1 MKIMVHVP
9 ALAQYPDVVSGHVK
23 PTLSRAIP
31 HISVTLDRIE
41 IIMADNK
48 EAQFSSLEDLFEADL
63 EDIADLAGFETP
75 PAGSYILKVSTETKE
90 INDKP
95 SVVANFEVVETV
107 ELKYPDSED
116 KKYRPPVKDGTM
128 FSSAYILGNAVAEGR
143 LKQFLAPFGEHFG
156 VKGKGS
162 VGILV
167 RDTIK
172 DVVIAATVTNRADKE
187 DPEIIYAGIKNI
199 QIS

>member
-1 MKIMVHVP
+1 MSSN
-9 ALAQYPDVVSGHVK
+9 D
-23 PTLSRAIP
+23 
-31 HISVTLDRIE
+31 
-41 IIMADNK
+41 K
-48 EAQFSSLEDLFEADL
+48 EAQFKGLEDLFEADL

-107 ELKYPDSED
+107 ELKIQDES
-116 KKYRPPVKDGTM
+116 KKGYRPPVQPGTM
-128 FSSAYILGNAVAEGR
+128 FSCAYILGNAVAEGR

-156 VKGKGS
+156 IKGKGS
-162 VGILV
+162 VGILI

-172 DVVIAATVTNRADKE
+172 DVVCAATVTNRASKDDE
-187 DPEIIYAGIKNI
+187 DVIYAGIKNI

>member
-1 MKIMVHVP
+1 
-9 ALAQYPDVVSGHVK
+9 
-23 PTLSRAIP
+23 
-31 HISVTLDRIE
+31 
-41 IIMADNK
+41 MADNK
-48 EAQFSSLEDLFEADL
+48 EAQFKGLEDLFDADL

-75 PAGSYILKVSTETKE
+75 PAGSYILKVSTDTKE

-107 ELKYPDSED
+107 ELKYPDADD
-116 KKYRPPVKDGTM
+116 KKYRPPVKNGTQ

-143 LKQFLAPFGEHFG
+143 LKQFLVPFSEHFG
-156 VKGKGS
+156 IKGKGS
-162 VGILV
+162 TGILI

-187 DPEIIYAGIKNI
+187 DPDIIYAGIKNI
-199 QIS
+199 QVS